1 MTLCKIPKVWYWQ
14 PLLINVEAAFFINVW
29 GENGSIGKLGATS
42 GELTYGKISAVSFF
56 FCLFLNLLQM
66 SDTAS
71 PGYLILFLSM

>member
-1 MTLCKIPKVWYWQ
+1 MTLCKISKLWYEQ
-14 PLLINVEAAFFINVW
+14 VLLINVEAAFFMNVW
-29 GENGSIGKLGATS
+29 GENGSIGKLGAPG
-42 GELTYGKISAVSFF
+42 GELTYGEISAVSFF